1 MIETFSCRICRKEV
15 TADNSHDLNVLGA
28 NICYDCM
35 TLEGTAEVS
44 DRHERL
50 RLRRVAFEEE
60 CEKQEN
66 SMIEEEQNIENDL
79 HNLQRKHF
87 PPIRRVLG
95 IDEILESKADRFYLG
110 ENLLSRQSM
119 LYGTVGSIAK
129 ALSEGKLWIAK

>member
-44 DRHERL
+44 DRQERL

-60 CEKQEN
+60 CEKQEIY
-66 SMIEEEQNIENDL
+66 MMEEEQNIENDFR
-79 HNLQRKHF
+79 NIQRKRF
-87 PPIRRVLG
+87 PPVSRILS
-95 IDEILESKADRFYLG
+95 IDKIVESKADRFYSG
-110 ENLLSRQSM
+110 ENLLSRKNLM
-119 LYGTVGSIAK
+119 HCTLECLVRDIEEGRIWVAK
-129 ALSEGKLWIAK
+129 